1 MTALDSTLY
10 ERRRATTAGR
20 EQKLPPLTFDDLK
33 KRVAEHVKLAVGADD
48 FDITSAKLEEVKG
61 TWSVDVEYKK
71 PKAMFSDTAH
81 LVVDSTTGE
90 VREFRKGM

>member
-1 MTALDSTLY
+1 MS
-10 ERRRATTAGR
+10 
-20 EQKLPPLTFDDLK
+20 FDDLK

-71 PKAMFSDTAH
+71 PKAQFAETAF
-81 LVVDSTTGE
+81 LIVDSTTGD
-90 VREFRKGM
+90 VMEFQRGR

>member
-1 MTALDSTLY
+1 MSADL
-10 ERRRATTAGR
+10 RRVRSR
-20 EQKLPPLTFDDLK
+20 RDLPTLTFDDLK
-33 KRVAEHVKLAVGADD
+33 KRVAEHIKLAVGADD

-71 PKAMFSDTAH
+71 PKAMFSDTAYI
-81 LVVDSTTGE
+81 VVDAITGE